1 MINNKYIQKYLKF
14 IFTVAKVSQIYGKIA
29 KFFIKQF
36 LLLHLNALHKE
47 KVAKRSSATLN
58 KHEDI
63 KREYK
68 MKIYF

>member
-1 MINNKYIQKYLKF
+1 MYKRGWFFNHPLFFYSYCSKFAANLKNE
-14 IFTVAKVSQIYGKIA
+14 
-29 KFFIKQF
+29 FFIYATINHHD
-36 LLLHLNALHKE
+36 LYYTKE